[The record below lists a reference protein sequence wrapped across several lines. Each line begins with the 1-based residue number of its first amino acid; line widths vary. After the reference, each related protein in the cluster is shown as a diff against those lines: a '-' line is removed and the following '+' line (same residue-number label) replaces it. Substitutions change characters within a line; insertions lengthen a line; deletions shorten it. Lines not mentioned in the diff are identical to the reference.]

1 MSTNSTHPVI
11 VDLGAGPRRYPGA
24 YGFDI
29 MVREGVDVV
38 CNLEQGIPMQ
48 SDSVDMVFSAHV
60 VEHIKNFV
68 PLMEEIYR
76 VCRQDAQ
83 VCISVPYFASRGAF
97 TDPTHVNYFTEDTWQ
112 HFERPTYGV
121 KTNFRIEHIEFA
133 MRKPFRWFPRYFQ
146 KRFRRYLWN
155 VCEGI
160 TVSMR
165 TIKADPKSA
174 KGVNE

>member
-1 MSTNSTHPVI
+1 MISKPVI
-11 VDLGAGPRRYPGA
+11 IDLGAGPRRYPGSF
-24 YGFDI
+24 GLDI
-29 MVREGVDVV
+29 LLRDGVDVV
-38 CNLEQGIPMQ
+38 CNFEQGIPLK
-48 SDSVDMVFSAHV
+48 SDCADIVYSGHV
-60 VEHIKNFV
+60 LEHIRNFI

-76 VCRQDAQ
+76 LCKPGAE

-112 HFERPTYGV
+112 HFEPPTYGV
-121 KTNFRIEHIEFA
+121 KTNFRIERIDFS

-160 TVSMR
+160 TV
-165 TIKADPKSA
+165 TLCAVKD
-174 KGVNE
+174 